1 MVSQAYEVFEEQYY
15 AKTQE
20 SRQMYDK
27 ARKYLAGGVVADGAY
42 RAPYPIYM
50 KEARGTKLW
59 DIDGNEY
66 IDIMSGGG
74 PTILGHSPAP
84 VMEAV
89 KRQLDHGTQTLV
101 THSAAI
107 ELAKK
112 ICQHM
117 PGMEE
122 IRYVQSG
129 SEAVH
134 TAMRLSRVY
143 TGREKHAKFE
153 GNYNGQLDNELVS
166 GSYFGGPEESPESVA
181 QCPGIPKSVLN
192 DIIVLP
198 WNNTEA
204 SVALIKKHAKELA
217 SVIIEPVA
225 CAHMGGIPAEKPFV
239 KALRQVCDDYGI
251 VLIFDEV
258 ITAFRLGLS
267 GAYSILGVIPDLRTI
282 AKLVFGG
289 LPGGLYGG
297 RRRIMK
303 LVAAQPTSPQA
314 GGIMWQKR
322 KMFQSGTFSG
332 NPISATAGV
341 ALIEELEKPG
351 FYERIDGYGE
361 KIRNGIRKIAK
372 AIGFSVQVVGVGSMF
387 TVYFSE
393 HPVRTMRDVAK
404 TDKELGAAFYMGL
417 IVNGVYVAPFHWAIT
432 NGAMTEDDVDRILEI
447 SEKILKEMKRHQA

>member
-1 MVSQAYEVFEEQYY
+1 MANRAYELFEEQYY
-15 AKTQE
+15 ARTKK
-20 SRQMYDK
+20 SKQMYEE

-42 RAPYPIYM
+42 RTPYPLYM

-89 KRQLDHGTQTLV
+89 KKQLDHGTQTLV
-101 THSAAI
+101 THSAAV

-122 IRYVQSG
+122 IRYVHSG

-134 TAMRLSRVY
+134 TVLRLSRVY

-166 GSYFGGPEESPESVA
+166 GSNFGGLEESPESVA
-181 QCPGIPKSVLN
+181 QCPGIPHGVLN

-217 SVIIEPVA
+217 SVVLEPVA
-225 CAHMGGIPAEKPFV
+225 CAHMGGIPAEKTFV
-239 KALRQVCDDYGI
+239 QALRRVCDDYGI

-258 ITAFRLGLS
+258 ITGFRLGLS
-267 GAYSILGVIPDLRTI
+267 GAYSILGVIPDLRTM

-297 RRRIMK
+297 RRQIME
-303 LVAAQPTSPQA
+303 LVAAQPISSQA
-314 GGIMWQKR
+314 GGIMFQKR
-322 KMFQSGTFSG
+322 KMFQSGTFAG
-332 NPISATAGV
+332 NPISVTAGV
-341 ALIEELEKPG
+341 ALIKELEKPG

-361 KIRNGIRKIAK
+361 RIRDGIRKIAT
-372 AIGFSVQVVGVGSMF
+372 AMGFPVQVVGVGSMF

-393 HPVRTMRDVAK
+393 HPVRTIRDAAK
-404 TDKELGAAFYMGL
+404 ANKELGAAFYMGL

-432 NGAMTEDDVDRILEI
+432 NGAMTDDDVDRILEG